1 MLQNTVGETVGLVE
15 DLAGIWHLTEQPVR
29 DAVEGKGGFQRHIFN
44 KKPEDLIS
52 EETAQRDPVSESG
65 RLPVARAN
73 EQSGISTLAT
83 NRMKVETREAAA
95 PRLRDSISD
104 ENNSG

>member
-1 MLQNTVGETVGLVE
+1 MRSRGKE
-15 DLAGIWHLTEQPVR
+15 AFSGIY
-29 DAVEGKGGFQRHIFN
+29 FN
-44 KKPEDLIS
+44 IKQEDLIT
-52 EETAQRDPVSESG
+52 EETVQRDPVSESG

-83 NRMKVETREAAA
+83 NRMKPEAAA
-95 PRLRDSISD
+95 PKLRDSISD